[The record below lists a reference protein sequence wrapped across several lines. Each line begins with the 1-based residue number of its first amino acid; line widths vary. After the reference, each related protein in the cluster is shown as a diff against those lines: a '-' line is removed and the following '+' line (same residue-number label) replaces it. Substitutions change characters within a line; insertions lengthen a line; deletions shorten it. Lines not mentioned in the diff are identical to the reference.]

1 VDGAQ
6 YPLLSAPAFLKFKA
20 VYGWE
25 LLEYQELAEG
35 VKATPGLAFQP
46 LKEILKGK

>member
-6 YPLLSAPAFLKFKA
+6 YPLLSAPAFLEFKA

-35 VKATPGLAFQP
+35 VKAAPGLAFQP

>member
-1 VDGAQ
+1 MVGAQ
-6 YPLLSAPAFLKFKA
+6 FRLLSTPAFLKFKA

-35 VKATPGLAFQP
+35 VKAAPGLAFQP